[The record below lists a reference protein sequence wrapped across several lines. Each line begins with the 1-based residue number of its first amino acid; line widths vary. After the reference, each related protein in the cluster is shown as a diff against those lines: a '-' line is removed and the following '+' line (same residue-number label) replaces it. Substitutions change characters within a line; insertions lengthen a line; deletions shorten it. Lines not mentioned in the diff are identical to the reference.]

1 MDQIHPILL
10 NFQHNEQEAYPV
22 IRKAQSYGVAQRG
35 IALLT
40 ILVMVALATILAA
53 TIAKRQTNTSE
64 NTGYLMR
71 QDQSLLYAKSAE
83 AFFSEL
89 LIQDSD
95 NGSSIDH
102 LQENWA
108 KPMPPFP
115 VEDGSVSG
123 RLMDE
128 SGKFNLNNL
137 VKADG
142 SQVDDSARRWFEKL
156 LQRVG
161 LPAELSQAVI
171 DWQDVDD
178 ETTEAMGA
186 ESNYYQGLDPA
197 YLAPNTKFHSVEEL
211 KLVRGFEGKNYDLI
225 KPYVTALPE
234 QTKVNMNTAPAL
246 LLASIDPKVD
256 VKSVEQELKTKQ
268 ANLTYFNNVD
278 DLWKLNAFSGIDEQ
292 NKTDAAALLDSK
304 SNYFTA
310 QIEVVLSERKR
321 QFTSALVRKDKQVF
335 VYSRSLSPFY

>member
-1 MDQIHPILL
+1 MK
-10 NFQHNEQEAYPV
+10 NY
-22 IRKAQSYGVAQRG
+22 SSQRG
-35 IALLT
+35 VALLT

-53 TIAKRQTNTSE
+53 TIAKRQTNTAE

-123 RLMDE
+123 KLLDE

-142 SQVDDSARRWFEKL
+142 NQVDDSARRWFEKL

-171 DWQDVDD
+171 DWQDTND
-178 ETTEAMGA
+178 EVTGAMGA
-186 ESNYYQGLDPA
+186 ESSYYQGLDPA
-197 YLAPNTKFHSVEEL
+197 YLTPNTKFHSIEEL

-256 VKSVEQELKTKQ
+256 VKAIEQQLKVKETELTH
-268 ANLTYFNNVD
+268 FNNVD
-278 DLWKLNAFSGIDEQ
+278 DLWKLSAFSGIDEQ
-292 NKTDAAALLDSK
+292 SKTDAVSLLDSK

-321 QFTSALVRKDKQVF
+321 QFTSLMMRKDKQVI
-335 VYSRSLSPFY
+335 VYSRSLAPF

>member
-1 MDQIHPILL
+1 MKI
-10 NFQHNEQEAYPV
+10 Y
-22 IRKAQSYGVAQRG
+22 SSQRG

-95 NGSSIDH
+95 NGGNIDH

-108 KPMPPFP
+108 KPMPAFP
-115 VEDGSVSG
+115 VEDGFISG
-123 RLMDE
+123 RLLDE

-137 VKADG
+137 LKADG
-142 SQVDDSARRWFEKL
+142 SVDDSARRWFEKL

-171 DWQDVDD
+171 DWQDADD
-178 ETTEAMGA
+178 ETTGAMGA
-186 ESNYYQGLDPA
+186 ESNYYQGLDPS
-197 YLAPNTKFHSVEEL
+197 YLASNTRFHQVEEL

-225 KPYVTALPE
+225 APYVTALPE
-234 QTKVNMNTAPAL
+234 ATKINMNTAAPL
-246 LLASIDPKVD
+246 LLASIDPKLD
-256 VKSVEQELKTKQ
+256 VKTLEQELKAKQ
-268 ANLTYFNNVD
+268 AELTYFNSLE
-278 DLWKLNAFSGIDEQ
+278 DLWKLNAFSGIEPQ
-292 NKTDAAALLDSK
+292 NKTDAAAWLDSK

-321 QFTSALVRKDKQVF
+321 QFSSAMMRKDKQVT
-335 VYSRSLSPFY
+335 VYSRSLAPFNTVVPAP

>member
-1 MDQIHPILL
+1 MK
-10 NFQHNEQEAYPV
+10 NY
-22 IRKAQSYGVAQRG
+22 SSQRG
-35 IALLT
+35 VALLT

-53 TIAKRQTNTSE
+53 TIAKRQTNTAE

-108 KPMPPFP
+108 KPMPSFP

-123 RLMDE
+123 KLLDE

-142 SQVDDSARRWFEKL
+142 NQVDDSARRWFEKL

-171 DWQDVDD
+171 DWQDTND
-178 ETTEAMGA
+178 EVTGAMGA
-186 ESNYYQGLDPA
+186 ESSYYQGLDPA
-197 YLAPNTKFHSVEEL
+197 YLTPNTKFHSIEEL

-256 VKSVEQELKTKQ
+256 VKAIEQQLKIKETELTH
-268 ANLTYFNNVD
+268 FNNVD
-278 DLWKLNAFSGIDEQ
+278 DLWKLSAFSGIDEQ
-292 NKTDAAALLDSK
+292 SKTDAASLLDSK

-310 QIEVVLSERKR
+310 QIEVMLNERKR
-321 QFTSALVRKDKQVF
+321 QFNSLMMRKDKQVI
-335 VYSRSLSPFY
+335 VYSRSLAPF

>member
-1 MDQIHPILL
+1 MKI
-10 NFQHNEQEAYPV
+10 Y
-22 IRKAQSYGVAQRG
+22 SSQRG

-53 TIAKRQTNTSE
+53 TIAKRQTNTAE

-108 KPMPPFP
+108 KPMPAFP
-115 VEDGSVSG
+115 VEDGFISG
-123 RLMDE
+123 RLLDE

-137 VKADG
+137 LKADG
-142 SQVDDSARRWFEKL
+142 SVDDSARRWFEKL

-161 LPAELSQAVI
+161 LPDELSQAVI
-171 DWQDVDD
+171 DWQDADD
-178 ETTEAMGA
+178 ETTGAMGA
-186 ESNYYQGLDPA
+186 ESNYYQGLDPS
-197 YLAPNTKFHSVEEL
+197 YLASNTKFHQVEEL

-225 KPYVTALPE
+225 APYVTALPE
-234 QTKVNMNTAPAL
+234 ATKININTAAPL
-246 LLASIDPKVD
+246 LLASIDPKID
-256 VKSVEQELKTKQ
+256 VKTLEQELKTKQ
-268 ANLTYFNNVD
+268 AELTYFNNVE
-278 DLWKLNAFSGIDEQ
+278 DLWKLNAFSGIEPQ
-292 NKTDAAALLDSK
+292 NKTDAAAWLDSK

-321 QFTSALVRKDKQVF
+321 QFSSAMMRKDKQVT
-335 VYSRSLSPFY
+335 VYSRSLAPFNTVVPAP

>member
-1 MDQIHPILL
+1 MMIRNQS
-10 NFQHNEQEAYPV
+10 QH
-22 IRKAQSYGVAQRG
+22 GV
-35 IALLT
+35 ALLT

-53 TIAKRQTNTSE
+53 TIAKRQSNTAE

-123 RLMDE
+123 RLLDE

-137 VKADG
+137 VKSDG
-142 SQVDDSARRWFEKL
+142 KVDEAAKRWFEKL

-171 DWQDVDD
+171 DWQDSDD
-178 ETTEAMGA
+178 ETTGAMGA
-186 ESNYYQGLDPA
+186 ESNYYQGLNPP
-197 YLAPNTKFHSVEEL
+197 YLASNTMFHSVEEL
-211 KLVRGFEGKNYDLI
+211 KLVKGFEGKNYDLI

-234 QTKVNMNTAPAL
+234 QIKVNMNTASAL
-246 LLASIDPKVD
+246 LLASIDPRVD
-256 VKSVEQELKTKQ
+256 VNALDQELKAKLS
-268 ANLTYFNNVD
+268 NLTYFNNVD
-278 DLWKLNAFSGIDEQ
+278 DLWKLNAFSGVEDQ
-292 NKTDAAALLDSK
+292 TKNDVAGLLDSK

-321 QFTSALVRKDKQVF
+321 EFTSSMVRKDRQVT
-335 VYSRSLSPFY
+335 VYSRSLAPFN

>member
-1 MDQIHPILL
+1 MKI
-10 NFQHNEQEAYPV
+10 Y
-22 IRKAQSYGVAQRG
+22 SSQRG

-53 TIAKRQTNTSE
+53 TIAKRQTNTAE

-95 NGSSIDH
+95 NGGNIDH

-108 KPMPPFP
+108 KPMPAFP
-115 VEDGSVSG
+115 VEDGFISG
-123 RLMDE
+123 RLLDE

-137 VKADG
+137 LKADG
-142 SQVDDSARRWFEKL
+142 SVDDSARRWFEKL

-171 DWQDVDD
+171 DWQDADD
-178 ETTEAMGA
+178 ETTGAMGA
-186 ESNYYQGLDPA
+186 ESNYYQGLDPS
-197 YLAPNTKFHSVEEL
+197 YLASNTRFHQVEEL

-225 KPYVTALPE
+225 APYVTALPE
-234 QTKVNMNTAPAL
+234 ATKINMNTAAPL
-246 LLASIDPKVD
+246 LLASIDPKLD
-256 VKSVEQELKTKQ
+256 VKTLEQELKAKQ
-268 ANLTYFNNVD
+268 AELAYFNSVE
-278 DLWKLNAFSGIDEQ
+278 DLWKLNAFSGIEPQ
-292 NKTDAAALLDSK
+292 NKTDAAAWLDSK

-321 QFTSALVRKDKQVF
+321 QFSSAMMRKDKQVT
-335 VYSRSLSPFY
+335 VYSRSLAPFNTVVPAP

>member
-1 MDQIHPILL
+1 MIAMKND
-10 NFQHNEQEAYPV
+10 
-22 IRKAQSYGVAQRG
+22 SSQRG

-95 NGSSIDH
+95 NGGNIDH

-108 KPMPPFP
+108 KPMPAFP
-115 VEDGSVSG
+115 VEDGFISG
-123 RLMDE
+123 RLLDE

-137 VKADG
+137 LKADG
-142 SQVDDSARRWFEKL
+142 SVDDSARRWFEKL

-171 DWQDVDD
+171 DWQDADD
-178 ETTEAMGA
+178 ETTGAMGA
-186 ESNYYQGLDPA
+186 ESNYYQGLDPS
-197 YLAPNTKFHSVEEL
+197 YLASNTRFHQVEEL

-225 KPYVTALPE
+225 APYVTALPE
-234 QTKVNMNTAPAL
+234 ATKINMNTAAPL
-246 LLASIDPKVD
+246 LLASIDPKLD
-256 VKSVEQELKTKQ
+256 VKTLEQELKAKQ
-268 ANLTYFNNVD
+268 AEFTYFNSVE
-278 DLWKLNAFSGIDEQ
+278 DLWKLNTFSGIEPQ
-292 NKTDAAALLDSK
+292 NKTDAAAWLDSK

-321 QFTSALVRKDKQVF
+321 QFSSAMMRKDKQVT
-335 VYSRSLSPFY
+335 VYSRSLAPFNTVVPAP

>member
-1 MDQIHPILL
+1 MKI
-10 NFQHNEQEAYPV
+10 Y
-22 IRKAQSYGVAQRG
+22 SSQRG

-53 TIAKRQTNTSE
+53 TIAKRQTNTAE

-89 LIQDSD
+89 LIQDSE
-95 NGSSIDH
+95 NGGNIDH

-108 KPMPPFP
+108 KPMPAFP
-115 VEDGSVSG
+115 VEDGFVSG
-123 RLMDE
+123 RLLDE

-137 VKADG
+137 LKADG
-142 SQVDDSARRWFEKL
+142 SVDDSARRWFEKL

-171 DWQDVDD
+171 DWQDADD
-178 ETTEAMGA
+178 ETTGAMGA
-186 ESNYYQGLDPA
+186 ESNYYQGLDPS
-197 YLAPNTKFHSVEEL
+197 YLASNTRFHQVEEL

-225 KPYVTALPE
+225 APYVTALPE
-234 QTKVNMNTAPAL
+234 ATKINMNTAAPL
-246 LLASIDPKVD
+246 LLASIDPKLD
-256 VKSVEQELKTKQ
+256 VKTLEQELKAKQ
-268 ANLTYFNNVD
+268 AELTYFNSVE
-278 DLWKLNAFSGIDEQ
+278 DLWKLNAFSGIEPQ
-292 NKTDAAALLDSK
+292 NKTDAAAWLDSK

-321 QFTSALVRKDKQVF
+321 QFSSAMMRKDKQVT
-335 VYSRSLSPFY
+335 VYSRSLAPFNTVVPAP

>member
-1 MDQIHPILL
+1 MKND
-10 NFQHNEQEAYPV
+10 
-22 IRKAQSYGVAQRG
+22 SSQRG

-95 NGSSIDH
+95 NGGNIDH

-108 KPMPPFP
+108 KPMPAFP
-115 VEDGSVSG
+115 VENGFVSG
-123 RLMDE
+123 RLLDE

-137 VKADG
+137 LKADG
-142 SQVDDSARRWFEKL
+142 SVDDSARRWFEKL

-171 DWQDVDD
+171 DWQDADD
-178 ETTEAMGA
+178 ETTGAMGA
-186 ESNYYQGLDPA
+186 ESNYYQGLDPS
-197 YLAPNTKFHSVEEL
+197 YLASNTRFHQVEEL

-225 KPYVTALPE
+225 APYVTALPE
-234 QTKVNMNTAPAL
+234 ATKINMNTAAPL
-246 LLASIDPKVD
+246 LLASIDPKLD
-256 VKSVEQELKTKQ
+256 VKTLEQELKAKQ
-268 ANLTYFNNVD
+268 AELTYFNSLE
-278 DLWKLNAFSGIDEQ
+278 DLWKLNAFSGIEPQ
-292 NKTDAAALLDSK
+292 NKTDAAAWLDSK

-321 QFTSALVRKDKQVF
+321 QFSSAMMRKDKQVT
-335 VYSRSLSPFY
+335 VYSRSLAPFNTVVPTP

>member
-1 MDQIHPILL
+1 MK
-10 NFQHNEQEAYPV
+10 NY
-22 IRKAQSYGVAQRG
+22 SSQRG
-35 IALLT
+35 VALLT

-53 TIAKRQTNTSE
+53 TIAKRQTNTAE

-89 LIQDSD
+89 LIQDND

-123 RLMDE
+123 KLLDE

-142 SQVDDSARRWFEKL
+142 NQVDDSARRWFEKL

-171 DWQDVDD
+171 DWQDTND
-178 ETTEAMGA
+178 EVTGAMGA
-186 ESNYYQGLDPA
+186 ESSYYQGLDPA
-197 YLAPNTKFHSVEEL
+197 YLTPNTKFHSIEEL

-256 VKSVEQELKTKQ
+256 VKAIEQQLKVKETELTH
-268 ANLTYFNNVD
+268 FNNVD
-278 DLWKLNAFSGIDEQ
+278 DLWKLSAFSGIDEQ
-292 NKTDAAALLDSK
+292 SKTDTASLLDSK

-310 QIEVVLSERKR
+310 QIEVMLSERKR
-321 QFTSALVRKDKQVF
+321 QFNSLMMRKDKQVI
-335 VYSRSLSPFY
+335 VYSRSLAPF

>member
-1 MDQIHPILL
+1 MIAMKND
-10 NFQHNEQEAYPV
+10 
-22 IRKAQSYGVAQRG
+22 SSQRG

-53 TIAKRQTNTSE
+53 TIAKRQTNTAE

-83 AFFSEL
+83 AFFAEL

-108 KPMPPFP
+108 KPMPAFP
-115 VEDGSVSG
+115 VEDGFISG
-123 RLMDE
+123 RLLDE

-137 VKADG
+137 LKADG
-142 SQVDDSARRWFEKL
+142 SVDDSARRWFEKL

-171 DWQDVDD
+171 DWQDADD
-178 ETTEAMGA
+178 ETTGAMGA
-186 ESNYYQGLDPA
+186 ESNYYQGLDPS
-197 YLAPNTKFHSVEEL
+197 YLASNTNFHQVEEL

-225 KPYVTALPE
+225 APYVTALPE
-234 QTKVNMNTAPAL
+234 ATKINMNTAAPL
-246 LLASIDPKVD
+246 LLASIDPKLD
-256 VKSVEQELKTKQ
+256 VKTLEQELKAKQ
-268 ANLTYFNNVD
+268 AELTYFNSLE
-278 DLWKLNAFSGIDEQ
+278 DLWKLNAFSGIEPQ
-292 NKTDAAALLDSK
+292 NKTDAAAWLDSK

-321 QFTSALVRKDKQVF
+321 QFSSAMMRKDKQVT
-335 VYSRSLSPFY
+335 VYSRSLAPFNTVVPAP

>member
-1 MDQIHPILL
+1 MK
-10 NFQHNEQEAYPV
+10 NY
-22 IRKAQSYGVAQRG
+22 SSQRG
-35 IALLT
+35 VALLT

-53 TIAKRQTNTSE
+53 TIAKRQTNTAE

-95 NGSSIDH
+95 NSSSIDH

-123 RLMDE
+123 KLLDE

-142 SQVDDSARRWFEKL
+142 NQVDDSARRWFEKL

-171 DWQDVDD
+171 DWQDTND
-178 ETTEAMGA
+178 EVTGAMGA
-186 ESNYYQGLDPA
+186 ESSYYQGLDPA
-197 YLAPNTKFHSVEEL
+197 YLTPNTKFHSIEEL

-256 VKSVEQELKTKQ
+256 VKAIEQQLKVKETELTH
-268 ANLTYFNNVD
+268 FNNVD
-278 DLWKLNAFSGIDEQ
+278 DLWKLSAFSGIDDQ
-292 NKTDAAALLDSK
+292 SKTDAASLLDSK

-310 QIEVVLSERKR
+310 QIEVMLSERKR
-321 QFTSALVRKDKQVF
+321 QFTSLMMRKDKQVI
-335 VYSRSLSPFY
+335 VYSRSLAPF

>member
-1 MDQIHPILL
+1 MMVKNQS
-10 NFQHNEQEAYPV
+10 QH
-22 IRKAQSYGVAQRG
+22 GV
-35 IALLT
+35 ALLT

-53 TIAKRQTNTSE
+53 TIAKRQSNTAE

-115 VEDGSVSG
+115 VEDGAVSG
-123 RLMDE
+123 RLLDE

-137 VKADG
+137 VKSDG
-142 SQVDDSARRWFEKL
+142 KVDEAAKRWFEKL
-156 LQRVG
+156 LHRVG

-171 DWQDVDD
+171 DWQDSDD
-178 ETTEAMGA
+178 ETTGAMGA
-186 ESNYYQGLDPA
+186 ESNYYQGLNPA
-197 YLAPNTKFHSVEEL
+197 YLASNTMFHNVDEL
-211 KLVRGFEGKNYDLI
+211 KLVKGFEGKNYDLI

-234 QTKVNMNTAPAL
+234 QTKVNMNTASAL
-246 LLASIDPKVD
+246 LLASIDPRVD
-256 VKSVEQELKTKQ
+256 VNALDQELKAKHS
-268 ANLTYFNNVD
+268 NLTYFNNVD
-278 DLWKLNAFSGIDEQ
+278 DLWKLNAFSGVEDQ
-292 NKTDAAALLDSK
+292 TKNDVAGLLDSK

-321 QFTSALVRKDKQVF
+321 QFTSSMVRKDRQVT
-335 VYSRSLSPFY
+335 VYSRSLAPFN

>member
-1 MDQIHPILL
+1 MD
-10 NFQHNEQEAYPV
+10 
-22 IRKAQSYGVAQRG
+22 KDSSQRG

-53 TIAKRQTNTSE
+53 TIAKRQTNTAE

-108 KPMPPFP
+108 KPMPAFP
-115 VEDGSVSG
+115 VEDGFISG
-123 RLMDE
+123 RLLDE

-137 VKADG
+137 LKADG
-142 SQVDDSARRWFEKL
+142 SVDDSARRWFEKL

-171 DWQDVDD
+171 DWQDADD
-178 ETTEAMGA
+178 ETTGAMGA
-186 ESNYYQGLDPA
+186 ESNYYQGLDPS
-197 YLAPNTKFHSVEEL
+197 YLASNTRFHQVEEL

-225 KPYVTALPE
+225 APYVTALPE
-234 QTKVNMNTAPAL
+234 ATKINMNTAAPL
-246 LLASIDPKVD
+246 LLASIDPKLD
-256 VKSVEQELKTKQ
+256 LKTLEQELKAKQ
-268 ANLTYFNNVD
+268 AELAYFNSVE
-278 DLWKLNAFSGIDEQ
+278 DLWKLNAFSGIEPQ
-292 NKTDAAALLDSK
+292 NKTDAAAWLDSK

-321 QFTSALVRKDKQVF
+321 QFTSAMMRKDKQVT
-335 VYSRSLSPFY
+335 VYSRSLAPFNTVVPAP

>member
-1 MDQIHPILL
+1 MIAMKND
-10 NFQHNEQEAYPV
+10 
-22 IRKAQSYGVAQRG
+22 SSQRG

-108 KPMPPFP
+108 KPMPAFP
-115 VEDGSVSG
+115 VEDGFISG
-123 RLMDE
+123 RLLDE

-137 VKADG
+137 LKADG
-142 SQVDDSARRWFEKL
+142 SVDDSARRWFEKL

-171 DWQDVDD
+171 DWQDADD
-178 ETTEAMGA
+178 ETTGEMGA
-186 ESNYYQGLDPA
+186 ESNYYQGLDPS
-197 YLAPNTKFHSVEEL
+197 YLASNTRFHQVEEL

-225 KPYVTALPE
+225 APYVTALPE
-234 QTKVNMNTAPAL
+234 ATKINMNTAAPL
-246 LLASIDPKVD
+246 LLASIDPKLD
-256 VKSVEQELKTKQ
+256 VKTLEQELKAKQ
-268 ANLTYFNNVD
+268 AELAYFNSVE
-278 DLWKLNAFSGIDEQ
+278 DLWKLNAFSGIEPQ
-292 NKTDAAALLDSK
+292 NKTDAAAWLDSK

-321 QFTSALVRKDKQVF
+321 QFSSAMMRKDKQVT
-335 VYSRSLSPFY
+335 VYSRSLAPFNTVVPAP

>member
-1 MDQIHPILL
+1 MKND
-10 NFQHNEQEAYPV
+10 
-22 IRKAQSYGVAQRG
+22 SSQRG

-108 KPMPPFP
+108 KPMPAFP
-115 VEDGSVSG
+115 VEDGFISG
-123 RLMDE
+123 RLLDE

-137 VKADG
+137 LKADG
-142 SQVDDSARRWFEKL
+142 SVDDSARRWFEKL

-171 DWQDVDD
+171 DWQDAND
-178 ETTEAMGA
+178 ETTGAMGA
-186 ESNYYQGLDPA
+186 ESNYYQGLDPS
-197 YLAPNTKFHSVEEL
+197 YLASNTRFHQVEEL

-225 KPYVTALPE
+225 APYVTALPE
-234 QTKVNMNTAPAL
+234 ATKINMNTAAPL
-246 LLASIDPKVD
+246 LLASIDPKLD
-256 VKSVEQELKTKQ
+256 LKTLEQELKAKQ
-268 ANLTYFNNVD
+268 AELAYFNSVE
-278 DLWKLNAFSGIDEQ
+278 DLWKLNAFSGIEPQ
-292 NKTDAAALLDSK
+292 NKTDAAAWLDSK

-321 QFTSALVRKDKQVF
+321 QFSSAMMRKDKQVT
-335 VYSRSLSPFY
+335 VYSRSLAPFNTVVPAP

>member
-1 MDQIHPILL
+1 MKI
-10 NFQHNEQEAYPV
+10 Y
-22 IRKAQSYGVAQRG
+22 SSQRG

-53 TIAKRQTNTSE
+53 TIAKRQTNTAE

-95 NGSSIDH
+95 NGGNIDH

-108 KPMPPFP
+108 KPMPAFP
-115 VEDGSVSG
+115 VEDGFVSG
-123 RLMDE
+123 RLLDE

-137 VKADG
+137 LKADG
-142 SQVDDSARRWFEKL
+142 SVDDSARRWFEKL

-171 DWQDVDD
+171 DWQDADD
-178 ETTEAMGA
+178 ETTGAMGA
-186 ESNYYQGLDPA
+186 ESNYYQGLDPS
-197 YLAPNTKFHSVEEL
+197 YLASNTKFHQVEEL

-225 KPYVTALPE
+225 APYVTALPE
-234 QTKVNMNTAPAL
+234 ATKINMNTAAPL
-246 LLASIDPKVD
+246 LLASIDPKLE
-256 VKSVEQELKTKQ
+256 VKTLEQELKAKQ
-268 ANLTYFNNVD
+268 AELTYFNSVE
-278 DLWKLNAFSGIDEQ
+278 DLWKLNAFSGIEPQ
-292 NKTDAAALLDSK
+292 NKTDAAAWLDSK

-321 QFTSALVRKDKQVF
+321 QFSSAMMRKDKQVT
-335 VYSRSLSPFY
+335 VYSRSLAPFNTVVPAP

>member
-1 MDQIHPILL
+1 MKI
-10 NFQHNEQEAYPV
+10 Y
-22 IRKAQSYGVAQRG
+22 SSQRG

-53 TIAKRQTNTSE
+53 TIAKRQTNTAE

-95 NGSSIDH
+95 NGGNIDH

-108 KPMPPFP
+108 KPMPAFP
-115 VEDGSVSG
+115 VEDGFISG
-123 RLMDE
+123 RLLDE

-137 VKADG
+137 LKADG
-142 SQVDDSARRWFEKL
+142 SVDDSARRWFEKL

-171 DWQDVDD
+171 DWQDADD
-178 ETTEAMGA
+178 ETTGAMGA
-186 ESNYYQGLDPA
+186 ESNYYQGLDPS
-197 YLAPNTKFHSVEEL
+197 YLASNTRFHQVEEL

-225 KPYVTALPE
+225 APYVTALPE
-234 QTKVNMNTAPAL
+234 ATKINMNTAAPL
-246 LLASIDPKVD
+246 LLASIDPKLD
-256 VKSVEQELKTKQ
+256 VKTLEQELKAKQ
-268 ANLTYFNNVD
+268 AEFTYFNSVE
-278 DLWKLNAFSGIDEQ
+278 DLWKLNAFSGIEPQ
-292 NKTDAAALLDSK
+292 NKSDAAAWLDSK

-321 QFTSALVRKDKQVF
+321 QFSSAMMRKDKQVTI
-335 VYSRSLSPFY
+335 YSRSLAPFNTVVPAP

>member
-1 MDQIHPILL
+1 MIAMKDD
-10 NFQHNEQEAYPV
+10 
-22 IRKAQSYGVAQRG
+22 SSQRG

-53 TIAKRQTNTSE
+53 TIAKRQTNTAE

-95 NGSSIDH
+95 NGGNIDH

-108 KPMPPFP
+108 KPMPAFP
-115 VEDGSVSG
+115 VEDGFISG
-123 RLMDE
+123 RLLDE

-137 VKADG
+137 LKADG
-142 SQVDDSARRWFEKL
+142 SVDDSARRWFEKL

-171 DWQDVDD
+171 DWQDADD
-178 ETTEAMGA
+178 ETTGAMGA
-186 ESNYYQGLDPA
+186 ESNHYQGLDPS
-197 YLAPNTKFHSVEEL
+197 YLASNTRFHQVEEL

-225 KPYVTALPE
+225 APYVTALPE
-234 QTKVNMNTAPAL
+234 ATKINMNTAAPL
-246 LLASIDPKVD
+246 LLASIDPKLD
-256 VKSVEQELKTKQ
+256 VKTLEQELKAKQ
-268 ANLTYFNNVD
+268 AELAYFNSVE
-278 DLWKLNAFSGIDEQ
+278 DLWKLNAFSGIEPQ
-292 NKTDAAALLDSK
+292 NKTDAAAWLDSK

-321 QFTSALVRKDKQVF
+321 QFSSAMMRKDKQVT
-335 VYSRSLSPFY
+335 VYSRSLAPFNTVVPAP

>member
-1 MDQIHPILL
+1 MIAMKND
-10 NFQHNEQEAYPV
+10 
-22 IRKAQSYGVAQRG
+22 SSQRG

-53 TIAKRQTNTSE
+53 TIAKRQTNTAE

-95 NGSSIDH
+95 NGGNIDH

-108 KPMPPFP
+108 KPMPAFP
-115 VEDGSVSG
+115 VEDGFISG
-123 RLMDE
+123 RLLDE

-137 VKADG
+137 LKADG
-142 SQVDDSARRWFEKL
+142 SVDDSARRWFEKL

-171 DWQDVDD
+171 DWQDADD
-178 ETTEAMGA
+178 ETTGAMGA
-186 ESNYYQGLDPA
+186 ESNSYQGLDPS
-197 YLAPNTKFHSVEEL
+197 YLASNTRFHQVEEL

-225 KPYVTALPE
+225 APYVTALPE
-234 QTKVNMNTAPAL
+234 ATKINMNTAAPL
-246 LLASIDPKVD
+246 LLASIDPKLD
-256 VKSVEQELKTKQ
+256 VKTLEQELKAKQ
-268 ANLTYFNNVD
+268 AELAYFNSVE
-278 DLWKLNAFSGIDEQ
+278 DLWKLNAFSGIEPQ
-292 NKTDAAALLDSK
+292 NKTDAAAWLDSK

-321 QFTSALVRKDKQVF
+321 QFSSAMMRKDKQVT
-335 VYSRSLSPFY
+335 VYSRSLAPFNTVVPAP

>member
-1 MDQIHPILL
+1 MK
-10 NFQHNEQEAYPV
+10 NY
-22 IRKAQSYGVAQRG
+22 SSQRG
-35 IALLT
+35 VALLT

-53 TIAKRQTNTSE
+53 TIAKRQTNTAE

-89 LIQDSD
+89 LIQDND
-95 NGSSIDH
+95 NSSSIDH

-123 RLMDE
+123 KLLDE

-142 SQVDDSARRWFEKL
+142 KVDDSARRWFEKL

-171 DWQDVDD
+171 DWQDTND
-178 ETTEAMGA
+178 EVTGAMGA
-186 ESNYYQGLDPA
+186 ESSYYQGLDPA
-197 YLAPNTKFHSVEEL
+197 YLASNTKFHGIEEL

-225 KPYVTALPE
+225 KQYVTALPE

-256 VKSVEQELKTKQ
+256 IKAVEQQLKAKETELTH
-268 ANLTYFNNVD
+268 FNNVH
-278 DLWKLNAFSGIDEQ
+278 DLWKLSAFSGIDEQ
-292 NKTDAAALLDSK
+292 SKTDAASLLDSK

-321 QFTSALVRKDKQVF
+321 QFTSLMMRKDKQVI
-335 VYSRSLSPFY
+335 VYSRSLAPF

>member
-1 MDQIHPILL
+1 MIAMKND
-10 NFQHNEQEAYPV
+10 
-22 IRKAQSYGVAQRG
+22 SSQRG

-108 KPMPPFP
+108 KPMPAFP
-115 VEDGSVSG
+115 VEDGFISG
-123 RLMDE
+123 RLLDE

-137 VKADG
+137 LKADG
-142 SQVDDSARRWFEKL
+142 SVDDSARRWFEKL

-171 DWQDVDD
+171 DWQDADD
-178 ETTEAMGA
+178 ETTGAMGA
-186 ESNYYQGLDPA
+186 ESNYYQGLDPS
-197 YLAPNTKFHSVEEL
+197 YLASNTRFHQVEEL

-225 KPYVTALPE
+225 APYVTALPE
-234 QTKVNMNTAPAL
+234 ATKINMNTAAPL
-246 LLASIDPKVD
+246 LLASIDPKLD
-256 VKSVEQELKTKQ
+256 LKTLEQELKAKQ
-268 ANLTYFNNVD
+268 AELAYFNSVE
-278 DLWKLNAFSGIDEQ
+278 DLWKLNAFSGIEPQ
-292 NKTDAAALLDSK
+292 NKTDAAAWLDSK

-321 QFTSALVRKDKQVF
+321 QFTSAMMRKDKQVT
-335 VYSRSLSPFY
+335 VYSRSLAPFNTVVPAP

>member
-1 MDQIHPILL
+1 MK
-10 NFQHNEQEAYPV
+10 NY
-22 IRKAQSYGVAQRG
+22 SSQRG
-35 IALLT
+35 VALLT

-53 TIAKRQTNTSE
+53 TIAKRQTNTAE

-108 KPMPPFP
+108 KPMPPFS

-123 RLMDE
+123 KLLDE

-142 SQVDDSARRWFEKL
+142 NQVDDSARRWFEKL

-171 DWQDVDD
+171 DWQDTND
-178 ETTEAMGA
+178 EVTGAMGA
-186 ESNYYQGLDPA
+186 ESSYYQGLDPA
-197 YLAPNTKFHSVEEL
+197 YLTPNTKFHSIEEL

-234 QTKVNMNTAPAL
+234 QTKLNMNTAPAL

-256 VKSVEQELKTKQ
+256 VKAIEQQLKIKETELTH
-268 ANLTYFNNVD
+268 FNNVD
-278 DLWKLNAFSGIDEQ
+278 DLWKLSAFSGIDEQ
-292 NKTDAAALLDSK
+292 SKTDTASLLDSK

-321 QFTSALVRKDKQVF
+321 QFTSLMMRKDKQVI
-335 VYSRSLSPFY
+335 VYSRSLAPF

>member
-1 MDQIHPILL
+1 MIAMKND
-10 NFQHNEQEAYPV
+10 
-22 IRKAQSYGVAQRG
+22 SSQRG

-53 TIAKRQTNTSE
+53 TIAKRQTNTAE

-108 KPMPPFP
+108 KPMPAFP
-115 VEDGSVSG
+115 VEDGFISG
-123 RLMDE
+123 RLLDE

-137 VKADG
+137 LKADG
-142 SQVDDSARRWFEKL
+142 SVDDSARRWFEKL

-161 LPAELSQAVI
+161 LAAELSQAVI
-171 DWQDVDD
+171 DWQDADD
-178 ETTEAMGA
+178 ETTGAMGA
-186 ESNYYQGLDPA
+186 ESNYYQGLDPS
-197 YLAPNTKFHSVEEL
+197 YLASNTKFHQVEEL

-225 KPYVTALPE
+225 APYVTALPE
-234 QTKVNMNTAPAL
+234 ATKININTAAPL
-246 LLASIDPKVD
+246 LLASIDPKID
-256 VKSVEQELKTKQ
+256 VKTVEQELKAKQ
-268 ANLTYFNNVD
+268 AELTYFNSVE
-278 DLWKLNAFSGIDEQ
+278 DLWKLNAFSGIEPQ
-292 NKTDAAALLDSK
+292 NKTDAAAWLDSK

-321 QFTSALVRKDKQVF
+321 QFSSAMMRKDKQVT
-335 VYSRSLSPFY
+335 VYSRSLAPFNTVVPAP

>member
-1 MDQIHPILL
+1 MKND
-10 NFQHNEQEAYPV
+10 
-22 IRKAQSYGVAQRG
+22 SSQRG

-95 NGSSIDH
+95 NGGNIDH

-108 KPMPPFP
+108 KPMPAFP
-115 VEDGSVSG
+115 VEDGFVSG
-123 RLMDE
+123 RLLDE

-137 VKADG
+137 LKADG
-142 SQVDDSARRWFEKL
+142 SVDDSARRWFEKL

-171 DWQDVDD
+171 DWQDADD
-178 ETTEAMGA
+178 ETTGAMGA
-186 ESNYYQGLDPA
+186 ESNYYQGLDPS
-197 YLAPNTKFHSVEEL
+197 YLASNTKFHQVEEL

-225 KPYVTALPE
+225 ASYVTALPE
-234 QTKVNMNTAPAL
+234 ATKININTAAPL
-246 LLASIDPKVD
+246 LLASIDPKID
-256 VKSVEQELKTKQ
+256 VKTVEQELKAKQ
-268 ANLTYFNNVD
+268 AELTYFNSVE
-278 DLWKLNAFSGIDEQ
+278 DLWKLNAFSGIEPQ
-292 NKTDAAALLDSK
+292 NKTDAVAWLDSK
-304 SNYFTA
+304 SNYFTT

-321 QFTSALVRKDKQVF
+321 QFTSAIMRKDKQVT
-335 VYSRSLSPFY
+335 VYSRSLAPFNADVPAL

>member
-1 MDQIHPILL
+1 
-10 NFQHNEQEAYPV
+10 
-22 IRKAQSYGVAQRG
+22 
-35 IALLT
+35 
-40 ILVMVALATILAA
+40 
-53 TIAKRQTNTSE
+53 
-64 NTGYLMR
+64 MR

-108 KPMPPFP
+108 KPMPAFP
-115 VEDGSVSG
+115 VEDGFISG
-123 RLMDE
+123 RLLDE

-137 VKADG
+137 LKADG
-142 SQVDDSARRWFEKL
+142 SVDDSARRWFEKL

-171 DWQDVDD
+171 DWQDADD
-178 ETTEAMGA
+178 ETTGAMGA
-186 ESNYYQGLDPA
+186 ESNYYQGLDPS
-197 YLAPNTKFHSVEEL
+197 YLASNTRFHQVEEL

-225 KPYVTALPE
+225 APYVTALPE
-234 QTKVNMNTAPAL
+234 ATKINMNTAAPL
-246 LLASIDPKVD
+246 LLASIDPKLD
-256 VKSVEQELKTKQ
+256 VKTLEQELKAKQ
-268 ANLTYFNNVD
+268 AELTYFNSVE
-278 DLWKLNAFSGIDEQ
+278 DLWKLNAFSGIEPQ
-292 NKTDAAALLDSK
+292 NKTDAAAWLDSK

-321 QFTSALVRKDKQVF
+321 QFSSAMMRKDKQVT
-335 VYSRSLSPFY
+335 VYSRSLAPFNTVVPAP

>member
-1 MDQIHPILL
+1 MKND
-10 NFQHNEQEAYPV
+10 
-22 IRKAQSYGVAQRG
+22 SSQRG

-108 KPMPPFP
+108 KPMPAFP
-115 VEDGSVSG
+115 VEDGFISG
-123 RLMDE
+123 RLLDE

-137 VKADG
+137 LKADG
-142 SQVDDSARRWFEKL
+142 SVDDSARRWFEKL

-171 DWQDVDD
+171 DWQDADD
-178 ETTEAMGA
+178 ETTGAMGA
-186 ESNYYQGLDPA
+186 ESNYYQGLDPS
-197 YLAPNTKFHSVEEL
+197 YLASNTRFHQVEEL

-225 KPYVTALPE
+225 ALYVTALPE
-234 QTKVNMNTAPAL
+234 ATKINMNTAAPL
-246 LLASIDPKVD
+246 LLASIDPKLD
-256 VKSVEQELKTKQ
+256 VKTLEQELKAKQ
-268 ANLTYFNNVD
+268 AELAYFNSVE
-278 DLWKLNAFSGIDEQ
+278 DLWKLNAFSGIEPQ
-292 NKTDAAALLDSK
+292 NKTDAAAWLDSK

-321 QFTSALVRKDKQVF
+321 QFTSAMMRKDKQVT
-335 VYSRSLSPFY
+335 VYSRSLAPFNTVVPAP

>member
-1 MDQIHPILL
+1 MIAMKND
-10 NFQHNEQEAYPV
+10 
-22 IRKAQSYGVAQRG
+22 SSQRG

-108 KPMPPFP
+108 KPMPAFP
-115 VEDGSVSG
+115 VEDGFVSG
-123 RLMDE
+123 RLLDE

-137 VKADG
+137 LKADG
-142 SQVDDSARRWFEKL
+142 SVDDSARRWFEKL

-171 DWQDVDD
+171 DWQDADD
-178 ETTEAMGA
+178 ETTGAMGA
-186 ESNYYQGLDPA
+186 ESNYYQGLDPS
-197 YLAPNTKFHSVEEL
+197 YLASYTKFHQVEEL

-225 KPYVTALPE
+225 APYVTALPE
-234 QTKVNMNTAPAL
+234 ATKININTAAPL
-246 LLASIDPKVD
+246 LLASIDPKID
-256 VKSVEQELKTKQ
+256 VKTVEQELKAKQ
-268 ANLTYFNNVD
+268 AELTYFNSVE
-278 DLWKLNAFSGIDEQ
+278 DLWKLNAFSGIEPQ
-292 NKTDAAALLDSK
+292 NKTDAAAWLDNK

-321 QFTSALVRKDKQVF
+321 QFTSAIMRKDKQVT
-335 VYSRSLSPFY
+335 VYSRSLAPFNTVVPAP

>member
-1 MDQIHPILL
+1 MKI
-10 NFQHNEQEAYPV
+10 Y
-22 IRKAQSYGVAQRG
+22 SSQRG

-53 TIAKRQTNTSE
+53 TIAKRQTNTAE

-95 NGSSIDH
+95 NGGNIDH

-108 KPMPPFP
+108 KPMPAFP
-115 VEDGSVSG
+115 VEDGFISG
-123 RLMDE
+123 RLLDE

-137 VKADG
+137 LKADG
-142 SQVDDSARRWFEKL
+142 SVDDSARRWFEKL

-171 DWQDVDD
+171 DWQDADD
-178 ETTEAMGA
+178 ETTGAMGA
-186 ESNYYQGLDPA
+186 ESNYYQGLDPS
-197 YLAPNTKFHSVEEL
+197 YLASNTRFHQVEEL

-225 KPYVTALPE
+225 APYVTALPE
-234 QTKVNMNTAPAL
+234 ATKINMNTAAPL
-246 LLASIDPKVD
+246 LLASIDPKLD
-256 VKSVEQELKTKQ
+256 VKTLEQELKAKQ
-268 ANLTYFNNVD
+268 AEFTYFNSVE
-278 DLWKLNAFSGIDEQ
+278 DLWKLNAFSGIEPQ
-292 NKTDAAALLDSK
+292 NKTDAAAWLDSK

-321 QFTSALVRKDKQVF
+321 QFSSAMMRKDKQVT
-335 VYSRSLSPFY
+335 VYSRSLAPFNTVVPAP

>member
-1 MDQIHPILL
+1 MK
-10 NFQHNEQEAYPV
+10 NY
-22 IRKAQSYGVAQRG
+22 SSQRG
-35 IALLT
+35 VALLT

-53 TIAKRQTNTSE
+53 TIAKRQTNTAE

-89 LIQDSD
+89 LIQDND
-95 NGSSIDH
+95 NSSSIDH

-123 RLMDE
+123 KLLDE

-142 SQVDDSARRWFEKL
+142 KVDDSARRWFEKL

-171 DWQDVDD
+171 DWQDADD
-178 ETTEAMGA
+178 ETIGAMGA

-197 YLAPNTKFHSVEEL
+197 YLTPNTKFHSVEEL

-225 KPYVTALPE
+225 KQYVTALPE

-256 VKSVEQELKTKQ
+256 IKAVEQQLKVKETELTH
-268 ANLTYFNNVD
+268 FNNVD
-278 DLWKLNAFSGIDEQ
+278 DLWKLSAFSGIDEQ
-292 NKTDAAALLDSK
+292 SKTDAASLLDSK

-321 QFTSALVRKDKQVF
+321 QFTSLMMRKDKQVI
-335 VYSRSLSPFY
+335 VYSRSLALF

>member
-1 MDQIHPILL
+1 MIKNQS
-10 NFQHNEQEAYPV
+10 QH
-22 IRKAQSYGVAQRG
+22 GV
-35 IALLT
+35 ALLT

-53 TIAKRQTNTSE
+53 TIAKRQSNTAE

-108 KPMPPFP
+108 KPMPPFS
-115 VEDGSVSG
+115 VEDGAVSG
-123 RLMDE
+123 RLLDE

-137 VKADG
+137 VKSDG
-142 SQVDDSARRWFEKL
+142 KVDEAAKRWFEKL

-171 DWQDVDD
+171 DWQDSDD
-178 ETTEAMGA
+178 ETTGAMGA
-186 ESNYYQGLDPA
+186 ESNYYQGLNPP
-197 YLAPNTKFHSVEEL
+197 YLASNTMFHSVDEL
-211 KLVRGFEGKNYDLI
+211 KLVKGFEGKNYDLI

-234 QTKVNMNTAPAL
+234 QTKVNMNTASAL
-246 LLASIDPKVD
+246 LLASIDPRVD
-256 VKSVEQELKTKQ
+256 VNALDQELKAKLS
-268 ANLTYFNNVD
+268 NLTYFNNVD
-278 DLWKLNAFSGIDEQ
+278 DLWKLNAFSGVEDQ
-292 NKTDAAALLDSK
+292 TKNDVAGLLDSK

-321 QFTSALVRKDKQVF
+321 QFTSSMVRKDRQVT
-335 VYSRSLSPFY
+335 VYSRSLAPFN